1 MNVSGSELSGSE
13 VPMLGLT
20 TAYSLTG
27 SHPGA
32 ACQDWAWMPALP
44 NPHQTEGR
52 KRRRRKK
59 VGGERNGGEELVAE
73 ERG

>member
-1 MNVSGSELSGSE
+1 VNVSGSELSGSE

-27 SHPGA
+27 SLPGA

-44 NPHQTEGR
+44 NQTEGR

-59 VGGERNGGEELVAE
+59 VGGGRNGGEELVAE